1 MAPSGPATELTSL
14 SPAASAALV
23 LGTLLVHAFFVSA
36 KCALSRLRPS
46 QLEDVNDGRRKN
58 AATEIVE
65 RYDSYATAC
74 QLGITLTSLGL
85 GWIAA
90 TVLAPRVTPLLE
102 SAGLSGRLATTSSLI
117 ATFLAV
123 AAVHLLL
130 GDRVPR
136 LVATH
141 RPVPVGLTTAGPLM
155 LVRRLL
161 APALWFFDAAGV
173 GLLRLFGVEIDE
185 NGDTHD
191 EEDLRRMVASDTESD
206 LPEEKRKLLDNVF
219 ELSERVVRQV
229 MVPRPEVVFLDI
241 QQSLEEN
248 LDRAKSSGHTRFPLC
263 DGDLD
268 HVVGLI
274 HIKDLFRAEQIP
286 DKLEEAKRETFFVP
300 ETLPLERL
308 MLRMRNSHLHMAA
321 VLDEYGSVSGI
332 VTLENV
338 IEEIVG
344 EIQDEFDAERP
355 ELTKIADGSYQVL
368 GSMLL
373 ADLEDE
379 LAIEIDSR
387 DEDTIAG
394 IALSEIGRR
403 PRVGDRAT
411 VGPIELEV
419 LEVELNRILALEV
432 TVDEE
437 VQPPEDDSDPA
448 DLSTR
453 EAS

>member
-1 MAPSGPATELTSL
+1 MAVDGSSSNVLESL
-14 SPAASAALV
+14 SPATAVSLV
-23 LGTLLVHAFFVSA
+23 AGALLVHAFFVSA
-36 KCALSRLRPS
+36 KCALSRLRLS
-46 QLEDVNDGRRKN
+46 QLEDASDGRRKG
-58 AATEIVE
+58 AATRVIEH
-65 RYDSYATAC
+65 YDAYAMTC

-85 GWIAA
+85 GWITAG
-90 TVLAPRVTPLLE
+90 VLAPRVAPLLM
-102 SAGLSGRLATTSSLI
+102 SAGLSESWAASAAAIS
-117 ATFLAV
+117 TFLVV
-123 AAVHLLL
+123 AAIHLVL
-130 GDRVPR
+130 GERVPR

-141 RPVPVGLTTAGPLM
+141 RPLPIGLATAGPLV
-155 LVRRLL
+155 LVRQLSSPL
-161 APALWFFDAAGV
+161 LWFFDVTAASLARLLGV
-173 GLLRLFGVEIDE
+173 DTAG

-191 EEDLRRMVASDTESD
+191 EEDLRRLVASDAESD

-241 QQSLEEN
+241 QQPLEEN
-248 LDRAKSSGHTRFPLC
+248 LDRAKTSGHTRFPLC

-268 HVVGLI
+268 HVIGLI
-274 HIKDLFRAEQIP
+274 HIKDLFRAEVMP
-286 DKLEEAKRETFFVP
+286 SDLEDTKRETFFVP

-321 VLDEYGSVSGI
+321 VLDEYGSISGI

-355 ELTKIADGSYQVL
+355 ELTEIGDGVYQVL

-403 PRVGDRAT
+403 PRIGDRAE
-411 VGPIELEV
+411 VGPIGLEV
-419 LEVELNRILALEV
+419 LEVELNRILSLKI
-432 TVDEE
+432 TVGSE
-437 VQPPEDDSDPA
+437 PGRGPESE
-448 DLSTR
+448 LSTR

>member
-1 MAPSGPATELTSL
+1 MTADSSSVDALVSL
-14 SPAASAALV
+14 SPTAATVLMVGALV
-23 LGTLLVHAFFVSA
+23 VHAFFVSA
-36 KCALSRLRPS
+36 KCALSRLRLS
-46 QLEDVNDGRRKN
+46 QLEDVSDGRRKSS
-58 AATEIVE
+58 ATTVIEH
-65 RYDSYATAC
+65 YDTYSTVC

-85 GWIAA
+85 GWATAA
-90 TVLAPRVTPLLE
+90 VLAPTVTPLLR
-102 SAGLSGRLATTSSLI
+102 SAGLGGNLATATALAS
-117 ATFLAV
+117 TFLLV
-123 AAVHLLL
+123 AAIHLVL
-130 GDRVPR
+130 GERVPR

-141 RPVPVGLTTAGPLM
+141 RPVPVGLATAGPM
-155 LVRRLL
+155 VLVGSLL
-161 APALWFFDAAGV
+161 RPLSWLFDVTSV
-173 GLLRLFGVEIDE
+173 GLLKLLGVDPDQ

-191 EEDLRRMVASDTESD
+191 EEDLRRLVASDVESD

-241 QQSLEEN
+241 QAPLEEN
-248 LDRAKSSGHTRFPLC
+248 LERAKTSGHTRFPLC

-268 HVVGLI
+268 HVIGLI
-274 HIKDLFRAEQIP
+274 HIKDLFRAEEMPSNLQ
-286 DKLEEAKRETFFVP
+286 DTKRETFFVP

-321 VLDEYGSVSGI
+321 VLDEYGSISGI

-355 ELTKIADGSYQVL
+355 ELTQIGDGVYQVL

-403 PRVGDRAT
+403 PRINDRAS

-419 LEVELNRILALEV
+419 LEVELNRILSLKITISPEASK
-432 TVDEE
+432 TQDE
-437 VQPPEDDSDPA
+437 
-448 DLSTR
+448 LSAR